1 MAVKKKATKTTLTP
15 KGKWPIM
22 NFRAKPET
30 KARLRVASRRLGMS
44 QSELM
49 RRFVAALP
57 AATTK
62 LPKSVS
68 VNLAA

>member
-1 MAVKKKATKTTLTP
+1 
-15 KGKWPIM
+15 M

-30 KARLRVASRRLGMS
+30 KTRLRTASRRLGMS

-49 RRFVAALP
+49 RRFVEALP

-62 LPKSVS
+62 LPKHVR

>member
-1 MAVKKKATKTTLTP
+1 MVVKKKTTKASATP

-30 KARLRVASRRLGMS
+30 KTRLRTASRRLGMS

-49 RRFVAALP
+49 RRFVEALP

-62 LPKSVS
+62 LPKHVR